1 MARQSVRARGPV
13 ALQPVNG
20 TGKRANEGDRD
31 FMEDICYLGAVE
43 MARAIRRRELGVRE
57 VVDAHIARAERV
69 NPAINA
75 IVTTTFEQARAEADA
90 ADTALAR
97 GALPGPLFGL
107 PVAHKDSFLTAG
119 VRTTFGSA
127 VYRDFV
133 PAQDSAVVA
142 RQRAAGAIMLGKTN
156 LPEFGAGS
164 HTFNA
169 VFGATR
175 NPYRQDVSAGGS
187 SGGSAAALAAGMVAL
202 ADGSDMG
209 GSLRNPASFCN
220 VVGLRPSIGRVPMAP
235 ANHAFNT
242 LTVGGPMGRSVADVA
257 LMFSV
262 LAGDHP
268 SDPLAIPGDAAGFA
282 TLPPQGGKGLRIA
295 VSPALGGLPFEP
307 AVSRILQDGI
317 RQCQDLGCTV
327 DEAEPDFSG
336 ADHAF
341 EVLRALAF
349 ATNYGVLRG
358 EQGDLMKETVRWN
371 IDLGLAQDGAAI
383 AEAERA
389 HSRMFARMQA
399 LLERYDFL
407 IAPVSQVTPFAVET
421 EYPDR
426 IEGVSM
432 PSYIAWMRSCYRI
445 TITGHPAISVP
456 CGFTADGLPV
466 GLQIVGRY
474 RGERALLAFAQWF
487 EQANPAG
494 RIRPAL

>member
-1 MARQSVRARGPV
+1 
-13 ALQPVNG
+13 
-20 TGKRANEGDRD
+20 
-31 FMEDICYLGAVE
+31 MEDICYLGAVE

>member
-1 MARQSVRARGPV
+1 
-13 ALQPVNG
+13 
-20 TGKRANEGDRD
+20 
-31 FMEDICYLGAVE
+31 MEDICYLGAVE
-43 MARAIRRRELGVRE
+43 MAAAIRSRELGVRE
-57 VVDAHIARAERV
+57 AVSAHIARTERV

-75 IVTTTFEQARAEADA
+75 IVTTTFEQALAAADA

-97 GALPGPLFGL
+97 GAAPGPLFGL
-107 PVAHKDSFLTAG
+107 PVAHKDSFLSAG

-133 PAQDSAVVA
+133 PVQDSAVVA

-175 NPYRQDVSAGGS
+175 NPYRHDVSAGGS
-187 SGGSAAALAAGMVAL
+187 SGGSAAALAAGMVVL

-220 VVGLRPSIGRVPMAP
+220 VVGLRPSIGRVPMTP
-235 ANHAFNT
+235 ASHAFNT

-262 LAGDHP
+262 LAGDH
-268 SDPLAIPGDAAGFA
+268 SADPLAMANGAAEFA
-282 TLPPQGGKGLRIA
+282 APPRLDGKGLRIA
-295 VSPALGGLPFEP
+295 VSPTLGGLPFEP

-317 RQCQDLGCTV
+317 RHCQALGCTV
-327 DEAEPDFSG
+327 DEAQPDFSG

-349 ATNYGVLRG
+349 ATNYGPARAEHG
-358 EQGDLMKETVRWN
+358 ELMKDTVRWN
-371 IDLGLAQDGAAI
+371 IDLGLTQDGAAI

-407 IAPVSQVTPFAVET
+407 IAPVSQVLPFAVET
-421 EYPDR
+421 EYPQSID
-426 IEGVSM
+426 GVAM
-432 PSYIAWMRSCYRI
+432 PSYIGWMRSCYRI

-456 CGFTADGLPV
+456 CGFTEDGLPV
-466 GLQIVGRY
+466 GLQVVGKY
-474 RGERALLAFAQWF
+474 RGERALLAFAQLF